1 MKVIYLANFNNVPSN
16 FVEEDIKYA
25 LEELGHE
32 VIPVHEKDY
41 KKVLN
46 MKADMLL
53 FHKAGIGRYIS
64 LQDWIVML
72 NHITCKKVMWYF
84 DPIKLLPEREQ
95 IVETIS
101 QYIDYGFLVDDTWR
115 RRHKFDNLY
124 SLKEGIGTVFEGKV
138 RDEFKCDVAFMGK
151 LYGVREQFAGILKDR
166 YRDKFK
172 IFENAYG
179 QNLADACVSAKIVV
193 APPYPTNEFY
203 WSSRFYLTTGL
214 GGFMVHPDC
223 YGLKEEFEEGKHFAG
238 YRGMDE
244 LIPTIDYFLE
254 HEQERKAIQQEG
266 QRRTLEVARFKNRL
280 QTMLDIINGKNK

>member
-280 QTMLDIINGKNK
+280 QTMLDIVNGKNK